1 MNQNEMIHFL
11 ECDKQKV
18 LPPLNRHSLWDFK
31 RRQNSEGNAQI
42 IFVTAGFTIFI
53 GPKVDICP
61 VTSRDPLL
69 RAVASAPAPLTSLHT
84 EETDW
89 SGYPIKF

>member
-1 MNQNEMIHFL
+1 MIHFL

-18 LPPLNRHSLWDFK
+18 FQVLPPLNRHSLWAFK
-31 RRQNSEGNAQI
+31 RGQNSEGNTQI
-42 IFVTAGFTIFI
+42 IFVTAGYTIFI

-69 RAVASAPAPLTSLHT
+69 RAVVSAPVPLTSLRKLT
-84 EETDW
+84 GQD
-89 SGYPIKF
+89 IQ